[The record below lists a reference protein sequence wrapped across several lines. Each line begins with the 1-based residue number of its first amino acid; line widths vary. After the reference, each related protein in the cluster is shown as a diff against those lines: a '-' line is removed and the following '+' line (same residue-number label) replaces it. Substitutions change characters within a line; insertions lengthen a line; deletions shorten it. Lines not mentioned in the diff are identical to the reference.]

1 MSERKNKSGLGKGL
15 ENIFQGDGTFQ
26 QMINEMENNPAAIPA
41 ESIREIPISEIRP
54 NPYQPRKDFDKKAL
68 EDLADSIR
76 VHGVFTPLLVRK
88 SIQGYDLVTG
98 ERRLRAAK
106 MADLETVPAIEVD
119 FSDEDMMEISILE
132 NVQREDLNP
141 IEEASAYD
149 SLVKKLGYTQEKLAE
164 RVGKDRVYVA
174 NSMRLLKLP
183 ENVQTMLINKKLAVG
198 HVRPLLALKDDDQ
211 IYDAAEYVL
220 KHKLTAREVENYVH
234 SLMGTTAKKTPRK
247 TSTPDPWLKDVEN
260 RMQSKLQTQ
269 VDINSK
275 AINIRYSGTEDL
287 NRILE
292 ILGCIE
298 ESESED

>member
-1 MSERKNKSGLGKGL
+1 MSERKNKSGLGSGL
-15 ENIFQGDGTFQ
+15 GNIFRGDGDLE
-26 QMINEMENNPAAIPA
+26 QMINDIENNTAAIPA
-41 ESIREIPISEIRP
+41 ESIREIPIGEIRP

-220 KHKLTAREVENYVH
+220 KHKLTAREVENYDH